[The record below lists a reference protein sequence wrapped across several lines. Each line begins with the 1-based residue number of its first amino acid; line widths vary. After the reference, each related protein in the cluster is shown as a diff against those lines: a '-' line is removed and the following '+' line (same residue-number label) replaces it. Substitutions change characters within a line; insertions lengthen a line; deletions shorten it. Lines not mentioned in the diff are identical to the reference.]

1 MPAALLYLF
10 TLAAPWR
17 DQPVQTRDVKTA
29 ADARQ
34 LIENRKLSHVTVG
47 VFDTEGILR
56 GKNLSRAKFLAA
68 LDEGLG
74 FSSLLLGW
82 DINDRPYGHLPF
94 TGGHTGYP
102 DAALRIRSDTCR
114 ELPFTQSL
122 LFLAEFIPPT
132 QAICPRGVLR
142 RVLNIAQDMELTA
155 HAGFEYEF
163 FLFAENALSVRAKQ
177 YQNLQPLEPGR
188 FGYSLLQSS
197 VRGGFYQELLNLCE
211 VMDFPLESLHEATGP
226 GMLEAAIA
234 ADSAQA
240 AADKA
245 ALFKTFAKALA
256 QRSDMIATFM
266 AKWSADWP
274 GSNGHLHLSLKDSDG
289 KAPFYDPGKPHNMSN
304 ALRHF
309 IGGQQKLMPEL
320 LIMTAPTVNSYTR
333 LTAGY
338 PILAA
343 ATWGIDNRS
352 CALRVIPGDEDSQ
365 RLEWRISAADA
376 NPYLFLAAALAAG
389 LWGIENK
396 AEPEAPVQGNA
407 HEQTLPQAL
416 ELPKTLS
423 EAAQRFK
430 ASQMARDWFGDEFVE
445 HFAATREW
453 EAREFYKHVTVWEV
467 ARYFEII

>member
-1 MPAALLYLF
+1 MQA
-10 TLAAPWR
+10 
-17 DQPVQTRDVKTA
+17 RDVKTA

-56 GKNLSRAKFLAA
+56 GKTLSRDKFLSA
-68 LDEGLG
+68 LDAGLG

-82 DINDRPYGHLPF
+82 DINDRPYNHIAF

-102 DAALRIRSDTCR
+102 DASLRLLSHSCR
-114 ELPFTQSL
+114 DLPFTESL
-122 LFLAEFIPPT
+122 FFLAEFTPPA
-132 QAICPRGVLR
+132 QAICPRSVLR
-142 RVLNIAQDMELTA
+142 RVLNIARDMELTA
-155 HAGFEYEF
+155 CAGFEYEF
-163 FLFAENALSVRAKQ
+163 FLFAETAHSLRVKQ

-188 FGYSLLQSS
+188 FGYSLLQGC
-197 VRGGFYQELLNLCE
+197 VRSGFYRELLHLCE

-234 ADSAQA
+234 ADSAET

-245 ALFKTFAKALA
+245 ALFKTFSKVLA
-256 QRSDMIATFM
+256 QRNDMIATFM

-289 KAPFYDPGKPHNMSN
+289 KAPFYEAGEPHNMSN

-309 IGGQQKLMPEL
+309 VGGQQRLMPEL
-320 LIMTAPTVNSYTR
+320 LAMMAPTINSYTR
-333 LTAGY
+333 LTADY
-338 PILAA
+338 PVPSA
-343 ATWGIDNRS
+343 ATWGIENRT
-352 CALRVIPGDEDSQ
+352 CALRVIPGDEDGQ
-365 RLEWRISAADA
+365 RVEWRATAADA

-396 AEPEAPVQGNA
+396 VEPEPPVQGNA
-407 HEQTLPQAL
+407 HGQAFPPAL
-416 ELPKTLS
+416 ELPKTLL
-423 EAAQRFK
+423 EAAQRLK
-430 ASQMARDWFGDEFVE
+430 ASQMARDWFGDAFVE
-445 HFAATREW
+445 HFVATREW

-467 ARYFEII
+467 SRYFEII